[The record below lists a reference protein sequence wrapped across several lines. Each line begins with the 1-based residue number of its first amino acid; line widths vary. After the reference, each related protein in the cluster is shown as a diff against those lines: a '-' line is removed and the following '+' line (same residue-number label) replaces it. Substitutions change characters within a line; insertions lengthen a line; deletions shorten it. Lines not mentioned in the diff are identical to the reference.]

1 MERLTP
7 FAALRAYAGAARRPL
22 GLVPTMG
29 AVHAGHLSLVERS
42 ARECATT
49 MATLFVNPAQFD
61 DRGDFERY
69 PRDVE
74 GDLAALAAAGA
85 DAVFMPPESEVYPPG
100 FAAWVRMGG
109 PALPLEG
116 AARPGHFD
124 GVATIVAKLLIGASP
139 DAAYFGQK
147 DGQQAAV
154 VRRLVAD
161 LGLPVRVVAAPTV
174 READGLALSS
184 RNRLLSAAQR
194 RGAAALYR
202 ALQAGAA
209 ALGEG
214 AGAAESEAACRAVLA
229 EEPQVSAVDY
239 AALVDPATMAPW
251 NGRGAAMLAA
261 AVRVGSVR
269 LIDNVLLDAG

>member
-1 MERLTP
+1 MERLTT
-7 FAALRAYAGAARRPL
+7 FAELRAYAGAAPRPL

-42 ARECATT
+42 SRECAATV
-49 MATLFVNPAQFD
+49 ATLFVNPAQFD
-61 DRGDFERY
+61 DKGDFARY
-69 PRDVE
+69 PRDAE
-74 GDLAALAAAGA
+74 GDLTALAAAGA
-85 DAVFMPPESEVYPPG
+85 DAVFTPPEREVYPSG
-100 FAAWVRMGG
+100 FATWVRMGG

-147 DGQQAAV
+147 DGQQVAV

-184 RNRLLSAAQR
+184 RNGLLNAEQR
-194 RGAAALYR
+194 RGAAALHR

-214 AGAAESEAACRAVLA
+214 AEAAEAACRAVLA
-229 EEPQVSAVDY
+229 KEPQVSAVEY
-239 AALVDPATMAPW
+239 VALVDPATMAPW
-251 NGRGAAMLAA
+251 SGQGEAMLAA
-261 AVRVGSVR
+261 AARVGSVR
-269 LIDNVLLDAG
+269 LIDNLLMSAD

>member
-1 MERLTP
+1 MERLTT
-7 FAALRAYAGAARRPL
+7 FAELRAYAGAAPRPL

-42 ARECATT
+42 SRECAATV
-49 MATLFVNPAQFD
+49 ATLFVNPAQFD
-61 DRGDFERY
+61 DKGDFARY

-74 GDLAALAAAGA
+74 GDLTALAAAGA
-85 DAVFMPPESEVYPPG
+85 DAVFTPPEREVYPSG
-100 FAAWVRMGG
+100 FATWVRMGG

-147 DGQQAAV
+147 DGQQVAV

-184 RNRLLSAAQR
+184 RNGLLNAEQR
-194 RGAAALYR
+194 RGAAALHR

-214 AGAAESEAACRAVLA
+214 AEAAEAACRAVLA
-229 EEPQVSAVDY
+229 KEPQVSAVEY
-239 AALVDPATMAPW
+239 VALVDPATMAPW
-251 NGRGAAMLAA
+251 SGQGEAMLAA
-261 AVRVGSVR
+261 AARVGSVR
-269 LIDNVLLDAG
+269 LIDNLLMSAD

>member
-1 MERLTP
+1 MESLTT
-7 FAALRAYAGAARRPL
+7 FAELRAYAGAAPRPL

-42 ARECATT
+42 SRECAATV
-49 MATLFVNPAQFD
+49 ATLFVNPAQFD
-61 DRGDFERY
+61 DKGDFARY
-69 PRDVE
+69 PRDAE
-74 GDLAALAAAGA
+74 GDLTALAAAGA
-85 DAVFMPPESEVYPPG
+85 DAVFTPPEREVYPAG
-100 FAAWVRMGG
+100 FATWVRMCG

-116 AARPGHFD
+116 TARPGHFD

-147 DGQQAAV
+147 DGQQVAV

-184 RNRLLSAAQR
+184 RNGLLNAEQR
-194 RGAAALYR
+194 RGAAALHR

-214 AGAAESEAACRAVLA
+214 AEAAEAACRAVLA
-229 EEPQVSAVDY
+229 KEPQVSAVDY
-239 AALVDPATMAPW
+239 VALVDPATMAPW
-251 NGRGAAMLAA
+251 SGQGEAMLAA

-269 LIDNVLLDAG
+269 LIDNLLMSAD

>member
-1 MERLTP
+1 MERLTT
-7 FAALRAYAGAARRPL
+7 FEELRAYAGAAPRPL

-29 AVHAGHLSLVERS
+29 AVHAGHMSLVERS
-42 ARECATT
+42 SRECAATV
-49 MATLFVNPAQFD
+49 ATLFVNPAQFD
-61 DRGDFERY
+61 DKGDFARY
-69 PRDVE
+69 PRDAE

-85 DAVFMPPESEVYPPG
+85 DAVFTPPEREVYPAG
-100 FAAWVRMGG
+100 FATWVRMGG

-124 GVATIVAKLLIGASP
+124 GVATIVAKLLIGALP

-147 DGQQAAV
+147 DGQQVAV

-161 LGLPVRVVAAPTV
+161 LGLSVRVVAAPTV

-184 RNRLLSAAQR
+184 RNGLLNAEQR
-194 RGAAALYR
+194 RGAAALHR

-214 AGAAESEAACRAVLA
+214 AGAAEAACRAVLA
-229 EEPQVSAVDY
+229 KEPQVSAVDY
-239 AALVDPATMAPW
+239 VALVDQATMAPW
-251 NGRGAAMLAA
+251 SGQGEAMLAA

-269 LIDNVLLDAG
+269 LIDNLLMSAD

>member
-1 MERLTP
+1 MERLTT
-7 FAALRAYAGAARRPL
+7 FAELRAYASAAARPL

-49 MATLFVNPAQFD
+49 AATLFVNPAQFD
-61 DRGDFERY
+61 DAGDFARY
-69 PRDVE
+69 PRDTE
-74 GDLAALAAAGA
+74 GDLASLVEAGA
-85 DAVFMPPESEVYPPG
+85 DAVFTPPEREVYPEG
-100 FAAWVRMGG
+100 FATWVRMGG

-147 DGQQAAV
+147 DGQQVAV

-161 LGLPVRVVAAPTV
+161 LGLPVRVIAAPTV

-184 RNRLLSAAQR
+184 RNRLLNAEQR
-194 RGAAALYR
+194 RGATALHR

-214 AGAAESEAACRAVLA
+214 AEAAEAACRAALA
-229 EEPQVSAVDY
+229 QEPQVLVVDY
-239 AALVDPATMAPW
+239 AALVDAETMEAW
-251 NGRGAAMLAA
+251 DGRGAAMLAA
-261 AVRVGSVR
+261 AVRVGGVR
-269 LIDNVLLDAG
+269 LIDNLLLNAD